1 MLRGLAGGPPSA
13 GLPAAP
19 GTTIITG
26 AAGTTT
32 ATDGSAGNARG
43 TSASGVPP
51 PPAPSQQ
58 QRAAARMMVDG
69 ATSSGS
75 PGGLLDF
82 LAGSGPRP
90 PPHLLPPRP
99 HSSSSSSSLSGGL
112 GHALFSPPP
121 AAPGAGDSSNTVWYR
136 VTDPGGL
143 HVRSGLEPHSPSLAI
158 LPPGAALAA
167 SEEALDSR
175 GAARLRL
182 ASPPQARGGWA
193 GKRPGALERLGEGL
207 SPVAPRPPMAV
218 GRAGGGAN
226 TAAAAEAAEAA
237 AAARALAG
245 LEDALEEAGGQEGF
259 RREDRYFPAS
269 ASSAAG
275 GRRGSVSSLRAA
287 AGGGGGPGGVRYA
300 PSYYYSPSYWA
311 GGYAAVAA
319 GAPPRRAHGSEPSS
333 TTGRP
338 ARRLRAGGGETV
350 QASWTALVEQAP
362 KAPSGV
368 DGRLAQA
375 LDTVRVLLAR
385 QMVLALL
392 LCWQEEEAAA
402 AAAGGES
409 VSGDL
414 GRLLLLS
421 STDAPEADGEEEE
434 TGRVRVLAQGEL
446 CGLHDC
452 PGFMVLGPS
461 CHPLT
466 HAQRNHTYKA
476 SNASSASWRSAA
488 PPTPRGRPTLRG
500 WLCLPQQQ
508 QVEGV
513 AWTAA
518 AAGRSPTGAC
528 LPSSLAHPMQ

>member
-1 MLRGLAGGPPSA
+1 MLRGLAAGPLSA
-13 GLPAAP
+13 GVPAAP
-19 GTTIITG
+19 STTIITG
-26 AAGTTT
+26 AAATTT
-32 ATDGSAGNARG
+32 ATGGSAGGARG
-43 TSASGVPP
+43 TSALGVPP

-58 QRAAARMMVDG
+58 QRAAARMMVDA

-99 HSSSSSSSLSGGL
+99 HSYSSSSSLSGGL

-158 LPPGAALAA
+158 LPPGAALVA

-193 GKRPGALERLGEGL
+193 RKRPGALERLGEGS

-218 GRAGGGAN
+218 DRAGRGAN
-226 TAAAAEAAEAA
+226 MAAAEAAEAA

-269 ASSAAG
+269 ASSATG
-275 GRRGSVSSLRAA
+275 GRRGSVSSLRVA

-300 PSYYYSPSYWA
+300 PSYYYAPSYGA

-319 GAPPRRAHGSEPSS
+319 GAPPRLAHGSEPSS
-333 TTGRP
+333 ATGRP

-362 KAPSGV
+362 KAPTGV

-385 QMVLALL
+385 QLVLALL
-392 LCWQEEEAAA
+392 LCWQEEAAA
-402 AAAGGES
+402 AAVGGES
-409 VSGDL
+409 ASGDL

-421 STDAPEADGEEEE
+421 STDAPEADGEEE
-434 TGRVRVLAQGEL
+434 TGRVHVLAQGEL

-452 PGFMVLGPS
+452 PGFMVLGTS
-461 CHPLT
+461 CHPFT
-466 HAQRNHTYKA
+466 HAQRNTQT
-476 SNASSASWRSAA
+476 RPRTL
-488 PPTPRGRPTLRG
+488 PPPRGAPRSLRPCVGGPLR
-500 WLCLPQQQ
+500 
-508 QVEGV
+508 
-513 AWTAA
+513 
-518 AAGRSPTGAC
+518 AGGSACRSSRWRG
-528 LPSSLAHPMQ
+528 